1 MTEVKLKDIAQ
12 ALGVSTVTVSNALS
26 GKKGVSDKMRVRI
39 RETAEAMGYDMLKY
53 ERQTEGNRIG
63 VLVGEKYLEIGVSFY
78 WAMYQKVAYMASRH
92 QGVTVLETVTRENEQ
107 TRRLPKI
114 VEEQTVDGLIVIGWM
129 EKDYVSRLVEDSGI
143 PVVLLDFNLK
153 DVRCDAVMSN
163 NYMGMYKATRYLLE
177 HGHCDIAFV
186 GSVHANDN
194 IMDRYFG
201 YCKALYEKGIRVRR
215 EWMLEDRDIESGDMK
230 VALPDNMPTAFA
242 CSSDLAAG
250 YLYDALVEKG
260 YRIPEDISIVA
271 YDNYL
276 FGHPFAE
283 QLTTYNVDMERMG
296 ASAMKLLLGKI
307 RGVEKYYGVRY
318 IDSDIVER
326 RSVRTV
332 PWSRGEE

>member
-1 MTEVKLKDIAQ
+1 MAEVKLKDIAEK
-12 ALGVSTVTVSNALS
+12 LGVSTVTVSNALS
-26 GKKGVSDKMRVRI
+26 GKKGVSDRMRSRI

-63 VLVGEKYLEIGVSFY
+63 VLVGEKYLEVGVSFY

-92 QGVTVLETVTRENEQ
+92 QGVTVLETVRRGDEKAK
-107 TRRLPKI
+107 RLPKI

-129 EKDYVSRLVEDSGI
+129 EKEYVSMLVESSGV
-143 PVVLLDFNLK
+143 PVVLLDFCLK

-177 HGHCDIAFV
+177 QGHCDIAFV

-201 YCKALYEKGIRVRR
+201 YCKVLYEKGIKVRK
-215 EWMLEDRDIESGDMK
+215 EWLLEDRDIESGDMS
-230 VALPDNMPTAFA
+230 VSLPENMPTAFA
-242 CSSDLAAG
+242 CNSDLAAG

-260 YRIPEDISIVA
+260 YRIPEDISIVG

-276 FGHPFAE
+276 FGHPFAD
-283 QLTTYNVDMERMG
+283 QLTTYNVDMERMA
-296 ASAMKLLLGKI
+296 ASAMKLLMGKI

-318 IDSDIVER
+318 IDSDIVIR
-326 RSVRTV
+326 KSVREV
-332 PWSRGEE
+332 PWKRGE

>member
-1 MTEVKLKDIAQ
+1 MAEVKLKDIAEK
-12 ALGVSTVTVSNALS
+12 LGVSTVTVSNALS
-26 GKKGVSDKMRVRI
+26 GKKGVSDRMRSRI
-39 RETAEAMGYDMLKY
+39 RETAETMGYDMHKY

-63 VLVGEKYLEIGVSFY
+63 VLVGEKYLEVGVSFY

-92 QGVTVLETVTRENEQ
+92 QGVTVLETVRRGDEKAK
-107 TRRLPKI
+107 RLPKI

-129 EKDYVSRLVEDSGI
+129 EKEYVSMLVESSGV
-143 PVVLLDFNLK
+143 PVVLLDFCLK

-177 HGHCDIAFV
+177 QGHCDIAFV

-201 YCKALYEKGIRVRR
+201 YCKALYEKGIKVRK
-215 EWMLEDRDIESGDMK
+215 EWLLEDRDIESGEMS
-230 VALPDNMPTAFA
+230 VSLPENMPTAFA
-242 CSSDLAAG
+242 CNSDLAAG

-260 YRIPEDISIVA
+260 YRIPEDISIVG

-276 FGHPFAE
+276 FGHPFAD
-283 QLTTYNVDMERMG
+283 QLTTYNVDMERMA
-296 ASAMKLLLGKI
+296 ASAMKLLMGKI

-318 IDSDIVER
+318 IDSDIVIR
-326 RSVRTV
+326 KSVREV
-332 PWSRGEE
+332 PWKRGE

>member
-1 MTEVKLKDIAQ
+1 MRDRQRAIASASLSVKSIWRSASASTGRCTRKLPIWRRDI
-12 ALGVSTVTVSNALS
+12 
-26 GKKGVSDKMRVRI
+26 R
-39 RETAEAMGYDMLKY
+39 
-53 ERQTEGNRIG
+53 
-63 VLVGEKYLEIGVSFY
+63 
-78 WAMYQKVAYMASRH
+78 
-92 QGVTVLETVTRENEQ
+92 GVTVLETVTRENEQ

-201 YCKALYEKGIRVRR
+201 YCKALYEKGLKVRR
-215 EWMLEDRDIESGDMK
+215 EWLLEDRDIESGDMM
-230 VALPDNMPTAFA
+230 VTLPENMPTAFA
-242 CSSDLAAG
+242 CNSDLAAG

-283 QLTTYNVDMERMG
+283 QLTTYNVDMERMA
-296 ASAMKLLLGKI
+296 ASAMNSFSARSEASKSI
-307 RGVEKYYGVRY
+307 TA
-318 IDSDIVER
+318 SDI
-326 RSVRTV
+326 STV
-332 PWSRGEE
+332 IS